1 MLLPTADD
9 DTPSSRPAS
18 VKLRVSATCTN
29 IEIPLRLS
37 IAGSRDQLKTYV
49 SDIFGTLAHF
59 SFAGRS
65 IHSPQGQ
72 NPLLIELHQPLNPEE
87 IMSKLHSSIKVGPYE
102 FAHRVVLAPLTRM
115 RAEEGAKPGPLMAEY
130 YAQRASEGGFLIGE
144 ATIAAPN
151 GNRYLGAPGL
161 YDDSQIAGWKQETE
175 AVHGKGGRIFLQ
187 LYHAGRQSNSQ
198 LQPDGAQ
205 PVAPSAVPH
214 GGVAYTEA
222 GWVPNTPSRALTI
235 PEIADLVESFR
246 TAAIR
251 GKQAGF
257 DGVELHAANGY
268 LFDQFLQ
275 DGSNKRTDIYG
286 GSFENRARLLIE
298 ATQAV
303 ISVWGSERVAVRLG
317 PSGTWG
323 DMSDSN
329 PEGLFTYVAEELAKL
344 NLAYVHLIEPRVL
357 GNVDDDSKDQS
368 PVAAQL
374 IRKHYKGI
382 IIAAGGFKGHSAEA
396 ILQAGDAD
404 LVAFGRDFIA
414 NPDLPERLRR
424 QQPLNSYDRPSFFG
438 GTDVGYTDYPFYRK
452 DAVAA

>member
-1 MLLPTADD
+1 
-9 DTPSSRPAS
+9 
-18 VKLRVSATCTN
+18 
-29 IEIPLRLS
+29 
-37 IAGSRDQLKTYV
+37 
-49 SDIFGTLAHF
+49 
-59 SFAGRS
+59 
-65 IHSPQGQ
+65 
-72 NPLLIELHQPLNPEE
+72 LIELHQQLNLEE
-87 IMSKLHSSIKVGPYE
+87 TMSKLHSTIKVGPYE
-102 FAHRVVLAPLTRM
+102 FSHRVVLAPLTRM

-130 YAQRASEGGFLIGE
+130 YAQRTSEGGFLIGE

-151 GNRYLGAPGL
+151 GNGYLGAPGL
-161 YDDSQIAGWKQETE
+161 YDDSQIAGWKLVTD
-175 AVHGKGGRIFLQ
+175 AVHAKGGRIFLQ

-198 LQPDGAQ
+198 LQPGGAQ
-205 PVAPSAVPH
+205 PVAPSAVEH
-214 GGVAYTEA
+214 GGLAYTEA

-286 GSFENRARLLIE
+286 GSFENRARFLME

-303 ISVWGSERVAVRLG
+303 ISVWGSDRVAVRLG

-323 DMSDSN
+323 DMSDSD
-329 PEGLFTYVAEELAKL
+329 PEGLFAYVAEELATMK
-344 NLAYVHLIEPRVL
+344 LAYLHLIEPRVL
-357 GNVDDDSKDQS
+357 GNVDDDSKDQN

-374 IRKHYKGI
+374 IRKHYKGT
-382 IIAAGGFKGHSAEA
+382 IIAAGGFKAHAAEA

-414 NPDLPERLRR
+414 NPDLPERLRL
-424 QQPLNSYDRPSFFG
+424 QLPLNPYDRPTFFG
-438 GTDVGYTDYPFYRK
+438 GTDVGYTDYPFHSTET
-452 DAVAA
+452 VAA

>member
-1 MLLPTADD
+1 
-9 DTPSSRPAS
+9 
-18 VKLRVSATCTN
+18 
-29 IEIPLRLS
+29 
-37 IAGSRDQLKTYV
+37 
-49 SDIFGTLAHF
+49 
-59 SFAGRS
+59 
-65 IHSPQGQ
+65 
-72 NPLLIELHQPLNPEE
+72 LIERHQPLNLEE

-151 GNRYLGAPGL
+151 GNGYLGAPGL
-161 YDDSQIAGWKQETE
+161 YDDSQIAGWTRVTE
-175 AVHGKGGRIFLQ
+175 AVHAKGGRIFLQ

-198 LQPDGAQ
+198 LQPGGAQ

-286 GSFENRARLLIE
+286 GSFENRARFLIE

-329 PEGLFTYVAEELAKL
+329 PEGLFAYVAEELAKL
-344 NLAYVHLIEPRVL
+344 NLAYLHLIEPRVL

-374 IRKHYKGI
+374 IRKHYKGT
-382 IIAAGGFKGHSAEA
+382 IIAAGGFKGHTAEA
-396 ILQAGDAD
+396 IVQAGDAD

-424 QQPLNSYDRPSFFG
+424 QLPLNPYDRPSFFG

>member
-1 MLLPTADD
+1 
-9 DTPSSRPAS
+9 
-18 VKLRVSATCTN
+18 
-29 IEIPLRLS
+29 
-37 IAGSRDQLKTYV
+37 
-49 SDIFGTLAHF
+49 
-59 SFAGRS
+59 
-65 IHSPQGQ
+65 
-72 NPLLIELHQPLNPEE
+72 
-87 IMSKLHSSIKVGPYE
+87 
-102 FAHRVVLAPLTRM
+102 
-115 RAEEGAKPGPLMAEY
+115 LMAEY

-151 GNRYLGAPGL
+151 GNGYLGAPGL
-161 YDDSQIAGWKQETE
+161 YDDSQIAGWKRVTE
-175 AVHGKGGRIFLQ
+175 AVHAKGGRIFLQ

-198 LQPDGAQ
+198 LQPGGAQ

-251 GKQAGF
+251 GKRAGF

-286 GSFENRARLLIE
+286 GSFENRARFLIE

-323 DMSDSN
+323 DMSESN
-329 PEGLFTYVAEELAKL
+329 PEGLFAYVAEELAKL

-357 GNVDDDSKDQS
+357 GNVDDTSKDQN

-382 IIAAGGFKGHSAEA
+382 IIAAGGFKGDTAEA
-396 ILQAGDAD
+396 IVQAGDAD

-414 NPDLPERLRR
+414 NPDLPERLRHEL
-424 QQPLNSYDRPSFFG
+424 PLNAYDRPTFFG
-438 GTDVGYTDYPFYRK
+438 GTDVGYTDYPFYSK
-452 DAVAA
+452 DSVAA

>member
-1 MLLPTADD
+1 MDSPCPAPFATDPIADFSVLYIRNLSLFFLSPSVHTLL
-9 DTPSSRPAS
+9 
-18 VKLRVSATCTN
+18 
-29 IEIPLRLS
+29 
-37 IAGSRDQLKTYV
+37 LKV
-49 SDIFGTLAHF
+49 E
-59 SFAGRS
+59 R
-65 IHSPQGQ
+65 
-72 NPLLIELHQPLNPEE
+72 PLLIEDHQPLNLEE
-87 IMSKLHSSIKVGPYE
+87 IMSKLHSAVKVGPYE
-102 FAHRVVLAPLTRM
+102 FSHRVVLAPLTRM

-151 GNRYLGAPGL
+151 GNGYLGAPGL
-161 YDDSQIAGWKQETE
+161 YDDSQIAGWKQVTD
-175 AVHGKGGRIFLQ
+175 AVHAKGGRIFLQ

-198 LQPDGAQ
+198 LQPGGVQ

-235 PEIADLVESFR
+235 AEIAELVESFR

-251 GKQAGF
+251 GKEAGF

-286 GSFENRARLLIE
+286 GSFENRARFLIE

-303 ISVWGSERVAVRLG
+303 ISVWGSERVAVRMG

-329 PEGLFTYVAEELAKL
+329 PEGLFSYVAQELDKL

-357 GNVDDDSKDQS
+357 GNVDDESKDQN

-382 IIAAGGFKGHSAEA
+382 IIAAGGFKADTAEA

-414 NPDLPERLRR
+414 NPDLPERLRL
-424 QQPLNSYDRPSFFG
+424 QLQLNPYDRPTFFG
-438 GTDVGYTDYPFYRK
+438 GTDVGYTDYPFHSN
-452 DAVAA
+452 DTVAA